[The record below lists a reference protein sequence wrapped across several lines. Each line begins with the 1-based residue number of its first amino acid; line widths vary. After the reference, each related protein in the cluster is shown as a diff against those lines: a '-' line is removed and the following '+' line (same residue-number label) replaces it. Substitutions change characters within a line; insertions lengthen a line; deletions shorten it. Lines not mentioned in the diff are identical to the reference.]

1 MTATTNRRPGDPRP
15 GDRRRRLGAAFTAHP
30 ASVGESYGEHMGF
43 AFRMAGRLALA
54 AGAAA
59 VHAVLPFCFERTAS
73 RMIAEMHVQ
82 TAGRGDDA
90 RQG

>member
-1 MTATTNRRPGDPRP
+1 MTATTRPRSRRQP
-15 GDRRRRLGAAFTAHP
+15 LAAAFTAHP

-73 RMIAEMHVQ
+73 RMIAEMHAR
-82 TAGRGDDA
+82 TADRGTGPSRD
-90 RQG
+90 

>member
-1 MTATTNRRPGDPRP
+1 MTATSDPRS
-15 GDRRRRLGAAFTAHP
+15 RRQPRVVAAFTEHP

-43 AFRMAGRLALA
+43 AFRMAGRLAIA

-73 RMIAEMHVQ
+73 RMIAEMHAR
-82 TAGRGDDA
+82 TAGRGADP
-90 RQG
+90 RGG